1 MIGRLLFNVGAT
13 FLNIAQQVG
22 GVAIMLLRIL
32 KRLFP
37 PQIDFPELRRSFF
50 KMGVQSLP
58 IIIVTSLLVGAI
70 GVIQAAY
77 LVKRYNAYGMVG
89 AGAGF
94 VVVRELGPVLIALMF
109 SGRVGSNNTAELGT
123 MVVTEQIDA
132 LRALSIDP
140 VRYLLLPR
148 VIAMVFCMLVLVI
161 YGDFTALVGG
171 ALTAKLML
179 GVDVRLYMSGLTDWV
194 QLWDFATGVIKAG
207 FFGVVIALTSCYYGI
222 SVTGGAPGVGRAVN
236 AAVVASAAGIF
247 VLDFFVTN
255 ALGD

>member
-1 MIGRLLFNVGAT
+1 MIGRLLFSIGEV
-13 FLNIAQQVG
+13 FLSIAQQVG
-22 GVAIMLLRIL
+22 GVAIMLFRIVLRLI
-32 KRLFP
+32 P
-37 PQIDFPELRRSFF
+37 PKVDLPELRRSLY

-132 LRALSIDP
+132 LRALAIDP
-140 VRYLLLPR
+140 VRYLLVPR
-148 VIAMVFCMLVLVI
+148 VIAMTFCMLVLVL
-161 YGDFTALVGG
+161 YGDFTALFGG
-171 ALTAKLML
+171 AVTAKLML
-179 GVDVRLYMSGLTDWV
+179 GVDFRLYMNGLTDWV
-194 QLWDFATGVIKAG
+194 RFWDFATGVIKAG
-207 FFGVVIALTSCYYGI
+207 FFGFVIALTSCYYGI
-222 SVTGGAPGVGRAVN
+222 SVSGGAPGVGRAVN
-236 AAVVASAAGIF
+236 AAVVASASGIF
-247 VLDFFVTN
+247 VLDFFLTN

>member
-1 MIGRLLFNVGAT
+1 MEKLLFNLGNG
-13 FLNIAQQVG
+13 FLNVAQQIG
-22 GVAIMLLRIL
+22 GVAIMLFRIIARLIPPKIDYPEL
-32 KRLFP
+32 KR
-37 PQIDFPELRRSFF
+37 SFL

-58 IIIVTSLLVGAI
+58 IVIVTSLLTGAI

-77 LVKRYNAYGMVG
+77 IVKRYNAYNMVG

-94 VVVRELGPVLIALMF
+94 VVVRELGPILIALMF

-132 LRALSIDP
+132 LRALAIDP
-140 VRYLLLPR
+140 IRYLLVPR
-148 VIAMVFCMLVLVI
+148 VIAMVACMLILVM

-171 ALTAKLML
+171 AITAKLML
-179 GVDVRLYMSGLTDWV
+179 GVDYRLYLDGIVEWV
-194 QLWDFATGVIKAG
+194 RLWDFTTGVIKAG
-207 FFGVVIALTSCYYGI
+207 FFGGVIALTSCYYGI

-236 AAVVASAAGIF
+236 AAVVASATGIF
-247 VLDFFVTN
+247 VLDFFLTN

>member
-1 MIGRLLFNVGAT
+1 MGRLLYSLGAG
-13 FLNIAQQVG
+13 FLEVSRQVG
-22 GVAIMLLRIL
+22 GITIMMLRVL
-32 KRLFP
+32 SRLIP
-37 PQIDFPELRRSFF
+37 PRIDLPELMRSLF

-58 IIIVTSLLVGAI
+58 IVLVTSLLTGAI

-132 LRALSIDP
+132 LRALAIDP
-140 VRYLLLPR
+140 VRYLLVPR
-148 VIAMVFCMLVLVI
+148 VLAMIFCMFILVF
-161 YGDFTALVGG
+161 YGDFTAIVGG
-171 ALTAKLML
+171 AFTAKLML
-179 GVDVRLYMSGLTDWV
+179 GVDYRVFLNGMIEWV
-194 QLWDFATGVIKAG
+194 ELWDFWTGVIKAV
-207 FFGVVIALTSCYYGI
+207 FFGAIIAMTSCYYGI
-222 SVTGGAPGVGRAVN
+222 AVKGGAPGVGRAVN

-247 VLDFFVTN
+247 IFDFFVTGM
-255 ALGD
+255 LGG

>member
-1 MIGRLLFNVGAT
+1 MIGRLLYTIGNT
-13 FLNIAQQVG
+13 FLNVAQQVG
-22 GVAIMLLRIL
+22 GVAIMLFRIIVRLIPPRIDLPEL
-32 KRLFP
+32 KRSLY
-37 PQIDFPELRRSFF
+37 

-58 IIIVTSLLVGAI
+58 IIIVTSLLTGAI

-77 LVKRYNAYGMVG
+77 IVKRYNAYGMVG

-132 LRALSIDP
+132 LRALAIDP
-140 VRYLLLPR
+140 VRYLLIPR
-148 VIAMVFCMLVLVI
+148 VIAMIFCMLVLVL

-171 ALTAKLML
+171 AVTAKFML
-179 GVDVRLYMSGLTDWV
+179 GVDFRLYMNGLTDWV
-194 QLWDFATGVIKAG
+194 RLWDFATGVIKAG
-207 FFGVVIALTSCYYGI
+207 FFGTVIALTSCYYGI
-222 SVTGGAPGVGRAVN
+222 SVSGGAPGVGRAVN
-236 AAVVASAAGIF
+236 AAVVASATGIF

>member
-1 MIGRLLFNVGAT
+1 MIGRLLFTIGEA
-13 FLNIAQQVG
+13 FLMISSQLG
-22 GVAIMLLRIL
+22 GVTIMALQILR
-32 KRLFP
+32 RLFP
-37 PQIDFPELRRSFF
+37 PQIDFRELKRSFY

-58 IIIVTSLLVGAI
+58 IVLVTSLLTGAI

-77 LVKRYNAYGMVG
+77 IVKRYNAYGMVG

-94 VVVRELGPVLIALMF
+94 VVVRELGPILIALMF

-132 LRALSIDP
+132 LRALAIDP

-148 VIAMVFCMLVLVI
+148 SLAMVMCMLILVI
-161 YGDFTALVGG
+161 YGDFTALAGG
-171 ALTAKLML
+171 AVTAKFML
-179 GVDVRLYMSGLTDWV
+179 GVDFRLYFNGLTEWV
-194 QLWDFATGVIKAG
+194 RLWDFATGVIKAG
-207 FFGVVIALTSCYYGI
+207 FYGAVIALTSCYYGI
-222 SVTGGAPGVGRAVN
+222 SVSGGAPGVGRAVN
-236 AAVVASAAGIF
+236 AAVVASATGIF

>member
-1 MIGRLLFNVGAT
+1 VIRSVCFNIGHG
-13 FLNIAQQVG
+13 FLDVAQQVG
-22 GVAIMLLRIL
+22 GIAIMMVRIVSRLIPPRIDMPELLRSL
-32 KRLFP
+32 Y
-37 PQIDFPELRRSFF
+37 

-58 IIIVTSLLVGAI
+58 IVIVTALLTGAI

-77 LVKRYNAYGMVG
+77 IVKRYNAYSMVG

-132 LRALSIDP
+132 LRALAIDP
-140 VRYLLLPR
+140 VRYLLVPR
-148 VIAMVFCMLVLVI
+148 TLAMIFCMLVLVM
-161 YGDFTALVGG
+161 YGDFSALVSG
-171 ALTAKLML
+171 AFMSWAML
-179 GVDVRLYMSGLTDWV
+179 GVDFRLYYQGMVEWV
-194 QLWDFATGVIKAG
+194 ELWDFATGVIKAG
-207 FFGVVIALTSCYYGI
+207 FFGVVIAMASCYYGI

-236 AAVVASAAGIF
+236 ASVVASAAGIF
-247 VLDFFVTN
+247 VLDFLVTN

>member
-1 MIGRLLFNVGAT
+1 MIKQLCYTVGRA
-13 FLNIAQQVG
+13 FLDVAQQAG
-22 GVAIMLLRIL
+22 GIGIMLFRIL
-32 KRLFP
+32 SRLFP
-37 PQIDFPELRRSFF
+37 PQIDGPELLRSLY

-58 IIIVTSLLVGAI
+58 IVIVTSILTGAI

-77 LVKRYNAYGMVG
+77 IVKRYNAYSMVG

-94 VVVRELGPVLIALMF
+94 VVVRELGPILIALMF

-132 LRALSIDP
+132 LRALAIDP

-148 VIAMVFCMLVLVI
+148 TLAMIFCILVLVM
-161 YGDFTALVGG
+161 YGDFFALASG
-171 ALTAKLML
+171 ALTSKLML
-179 GVDVRLYMSGLTDWV
+179 GVDFRLYYQGMIEWV
-194 QLWDFATGVIKAG
+194 SMWDFATGVIKAG
-207 FFGVVIALTSCYYGI
+207 FFGAAIALASCYFGI

-236 AAVVASAAGIF
+236 ASVVAAATGIF

-255 ALGD
+255 ALGE

>member
-1 MIGRLLFNVGAT
+1 MIGRLLFAIGHT
-13 FLNIAQQVG
+13 FLSVAQQVG
-22 GVAIMLLRIL
+22 GVAIMLFRIVIRL
-32 KRLFP
+32 IPPRIDLPEFKRSLY
-37 PQIDFPELRRSFF
+37 

-58 IIIVTSLLVGAI
+58 IIIVTSLLTGAI

-77 LVKRYNAYGMVG
+77 IVKRYNAYGMVG

-132 LRALSIDP
+132 LRALAIDP
-140 VRYLLLPR
+140 VRYLLVPR
-148 VIAMVFCMLVLVI
+148 VIAMVFCMLVLVL

-171 ALTAKLML
+171 AITAKFML
-179 GVDVRLYMSGLTDWV
+179 GVDFRLYMNGLTDWV
-194 QLWDFATGVIKAG
+194 RLWDFATGVIKAG
-207 FFGVVIALTSCYYGI
+207 FFGTVIALTSCYYGI
-222 SVTGGAPGVGRAVN
+222 SVSGGAPGVGRAVN
-236 AAVVASAAGIF
+236 AAVVASATGIF